1 MKELKFYEKEW
12 LDSLDKIINRNL
24 DNPNLTITQL
34 ARELYISSASLNRK
48 VNQICDCSPADYI
61 RKMRLEKAKEL
72 LESNEE
78 LSLVKVAKK
87 VGYANPAYFS
97 KIYYQFY

>member
-1 MKELKFYEKEW
+1 MKELKYHEKEW
-12 LDSLDKIINRNL
+12 LDSLEKLIYSNL
-24 DNPNLTITQL
+24 DNPNLTIAEL
-34 ARELYISSASLNRK
+34 ARGLYLSPASLNRK

-72 LESNEE
+72 LEANDK
-78 LSLVKVAKK
+78 LSLIKVAKK
-87 VGYANPAYFS
+87 VGYSNPTYFS